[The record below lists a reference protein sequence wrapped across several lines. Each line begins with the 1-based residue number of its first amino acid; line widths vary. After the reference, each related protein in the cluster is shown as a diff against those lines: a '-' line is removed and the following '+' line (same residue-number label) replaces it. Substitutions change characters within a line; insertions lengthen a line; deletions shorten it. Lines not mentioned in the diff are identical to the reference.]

1 MEEKKINYMSRC
13 EAVMRLLQLARSGLS
28 REEVEAIGIGV
39 RAIVK
44 RSLNSSKN
52 LAKRREMKK
61 ADEKTGEG

>member
-1 MEEKKINYMSRC
+1 MEEKKINFMSRS
-13 EAVMRLLQLARSGLS
+13 EAAMRLLKLARSGLS
-28 REEVEAIGIGV
+28 REDVEAIGIGV

-61 ADEKTGEG
+61 ADEETGEG

>member
-1 MEEKKINYMSRC
+1 
-13 EAVMRLLQLARSGLS
+13 MRLLQLARSGLS

-52 LAKRREMKK
+52 LAKRGEMKK
-61 ADEKTGEG
+61 ADEETGEG